1 MQDKN
6 KDINNIEDVN
16 KTNKNRGQF
25 SVFQVVIFSFLF
37 VIMIWII
44 GFLTVELND
53 QKQQLLLLNKKVDQI
68 ENGGADLLRSYVDKI
83 KELQKIDVKEQ
94 VENFGSGIKENIQ
107 QIKSLMFDK
116 ADLLR
121 IEDKIK
127 RLEDYNKE
135 FRGFRLLRLVSI
147 IVFRDAVNR
156 GAGFKEE
163 LITLLNIFGNEK
175 EVLIMKQILEASQ
188 NTGIKT
194 KEQLKKDFIEMA
206 DSLVFKLK
214 YSKYDNGIK
223 GKFLNRILGLVKI
236 RKISFDDE
244 SVKDMNNIDTI
255 VAKVEWKLMQGDLK
269 TAVELFENLKEIN
282 FDKARAW
289 YYNASLRVLADELI
303 NSLFNSELKNT
314 VYNIKNIK

>member
-16 KTNKNRGQF
+16 KANKNRGQF

-68 ENGGADLLRSYVDKI
+68 ENGGADLLKSYVDKI

-175 EVLIMKQILEASQ
+175 EVLIMKQVLEASQ

-214 YSKYDNGIK
+214 YSKYDDGVK
-223 GKFLNRILGLVKI
+223 EKFLNRILGLVKI

-269 TAVELFENLKEIN
+269 TAVELFENLKEVN
-282 FDKARAW
+282 FDKAKAW
-289 YYNASLRVLADELI
+289 YYNASLRVLADEFI